1 MKIKLILMALSIL
14 FLTSC
19 GMNYGAMEGAHTQVE
34 LGENDFAY
42 QNTVSGKASCSWILG
57 IGPMGNS
64 ALVGA
69 AKQNMMDNANLS
81 AGQTIANMTLDSK
94 VTSYLGLFTL
104 KTVYVTADVVEFE

>member
-19 GMNYGAMEGAHTQVE
+19 GVNYGNLGAGNT
-34 LGENDFAY
+34 LAINGDFAY
-42 QNTVSGKASCSWILG
+42 KHTVSGKASCTWVLG

-69 AKQNMMDNANLS
+69 AKQDMMDNANLT
-81 AGQTIANMTLDSK
+81 AGQTIANMTIDEK
-94 VTSYLGLFTL
+94 VTSYLGLFMV
-104 KTVYVTADVVEFE
+104 KNVYITADVVEVE